1 MISGPILLLELIIA
15 GDVQYKS
22 SATYPPSSSN
32 RRRATHHSAP
42 PSQRPNT
49 MKGSRRN
56 HGRGTASAALKLG
69 VAIFLASVVSRT
81 GRAAI
86 SPVNGEGLAALS
98 PGEVR
103 PAAI

>member
-15 GDVQYKS
+15 GDVQYNA

-32 RRRATHHSAP
+32 RRRATHHSAA

-49 MKGSRRN
+49 MKGSLRN

-69 VAIFLASVVSRT
+69 VAIFLANVMRRT

-86 SPVNGEGLAALS
+86 HPVKGEGLAPFS
-98 PGEVR
+98 PGAVR